1 MIRVCNWISWYIILG
16 VVTGLSPTLHSS
28 YRGRV
33 CSCFCCSESEE
44 IALVIIVD
52 SQLTFL
58 SVFLHMFK
66 EVYILS
72 WWGTALFTE
81 AERSLSTVTKNVPVN
96 PGVPIKLF
104 CVDIEASSKWQRS
117 HLQCHMI
124 DLKPD
129 LPNWVYFSAATAL
142 IGESDTSHHSVV
154 HRVSRKGR
162 GTSRK
167 INVRY
172 SVIPLQPGNI
182 WSSLYGSW
190 LHYFSVQLRHSSLV
204 LKSLLWSLLWWVM
217 QIPSYC

>member
-1 MIRVCNWISWYIILG
+1 MIGVRNWISWYIKLG
-16 VVTGLSPTLHSS
+16 IVTTLHSS

-33 CSCFCCSESEE
+33 CSCFCCSENEE
-44 IALVIIVD
+44 VTAVIIAN

-66 EVYILS
+66 EVHILN

-96 PGVPIKLF
+96 PRVDTKLF

-117 HLQCHMI
+117 HLECHMT

-129 LPNWVYFSAATAL
+129 LPNWIYFSAATAFTE
-142 IGESDTSHHSVV
+142 GSDTSHHSVV

-162 GTSRK
+162 GA
-167 INVRY
+167 
-172 SVIPLQPGNI
+172 
-182 WSSLYGSW
+182 SSL
-190 LHYFSVQLRHSSLV
+190 LA
-204 LKSLLWSLLWWVM
+204 
-217 QIPSYC
+217 